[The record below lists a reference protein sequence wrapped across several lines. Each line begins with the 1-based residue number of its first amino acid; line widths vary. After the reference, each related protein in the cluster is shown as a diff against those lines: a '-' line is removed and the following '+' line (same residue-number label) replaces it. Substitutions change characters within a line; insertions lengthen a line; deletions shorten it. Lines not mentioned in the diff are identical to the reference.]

1 MPVNSFDDYPM
12 TWRPSLRRTG
22 EEPIY
27 REIAGQLEAD
37 IRSGLLGPGDKLPPQ
52 RELADY
58 LDVNLSTVA
67 RAFKLCAEKGL
78 ICGETGRGT
87 YIAAGVG
94 SDLPMLDETG
104 LDRCINLGASH
115 PLYEQNAYV
124 VETLRRLLKKA
135 NVSAV
140 LEYGETAGRLSHRR
154 SGQRWLEWMG
164 LEVPPERILL
174 TAGLQN
180 SLAVAMTALLRSG
193 DKLAVSALTYPGVK
207 KLAGLLGVQL
217 LPVPCRRGG
226 LDLEVLDQLCRNEGV
241 RGLYVSPDH
250 HNPTAATMDSGQR
263 AALAELIRRRELLCL
278 EDGTYSF
285 LSPAPLPPLAA
296 LAPEQCVYLST
307 VSNALSAGL
316 RIAFVGMPPRYAQ
329 ALAGGG
335 DALNVMA
342 PPLEAEVVS
351 QLIDSGLARQMVE
364 EKRRELRRRNRLTER
379 YLGNFSLLGES
390 GAQFRWLE
398 LPPGWSGRSFEEAAR
413 ARGVQVF
420 GWERFAVG
428 GGRVTPG
435 VRLAISSPRS
445 RQELE
450 RGLGLLRN
458 LLEEA

>member
-22 EEPIY
+22 EEPLY

-296 LAPEQCVYLST
+296 LAAPKS
-307 VSNALSAGL
+307 SRMGRWS
-316 RIAFVGMPPRYAQ
+316 AQ

-364 EKRRELRRRNRLTER
+364 EKRRELRRRNQLTER